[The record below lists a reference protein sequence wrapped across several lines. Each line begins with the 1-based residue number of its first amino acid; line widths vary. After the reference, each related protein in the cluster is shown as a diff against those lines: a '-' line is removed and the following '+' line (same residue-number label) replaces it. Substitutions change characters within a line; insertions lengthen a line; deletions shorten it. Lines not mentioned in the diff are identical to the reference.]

1 MMDKPETQFD
11 LVIIGGG
18 PGGYVAALRA
28 AQLKL
33 RTALVERESLGG
45 VCLNWGCIPTK
56 ALLHSADTVRR
67 IRHAGAQGITV
78 SEPRIDFG
86 KVMAR
91 SRQVSQR
98 LNRGVAHLLKKAGVT
113 VFMGTAELTPGGLV
127 QVTDAQGRQQRL
139 PSRYVIVATGARA
152 RELPILPFDGERIW
166 SYRDALS
173 AKEMPASL
181 VVVGAGA
188 IGMEFASFYAT
199 LGTRVTVVES
209 APRVLPASDEDVSA
223 FVQQSMAREG
233 IRFLTASTLAA
244 GQAHADG
251 VQLEVDHA
259 GKRLALEAERVL
271 VAVGLAGN
279 TVGLGLEHTRA
290 SVSDGLIET
299 GDWGATA
306 EPGLYAIGDV
316 TGAPMLAHK
325 ASHDGMACV
334 EHIAGLRAG
343 AQRHAP
349 VPSCVYSHPQSASV
363 GLTEAQA
370 RQRGARVRVGKF
382 PLEGNGKAIAIDEA
396 AGFIKTV
403 FDDVTGELLGAH
415 LAGPEATELVHGY
428 TLAATL
434 ESTEAELMETIFPH
448 PTLSEA
454 MHEAVLAAYGRALH
468 I

>member
-1 MMDKPETQFD
+1 MAEPARHFD
-11 LVIIGGG
+11 VVVIGGG

-45 VCLNWGCIPTK
+45 ICLNWGCIPTK
-56 ALLHSADTVRR
+56 ALLHSADTLRR

-78 SEPRIDFG
+78 SEPQVDFG
-86 KVMAR
+86 KVVAR

-113 VFMGTAELTPGGLV
+113 VLMGTAELQAGKQV
-127 QVTDAQGRQQRL
+127 QVTDANGRQQTL
-139 PSRYVIVATGARA
+139 QADNLVIATGARA
-152 RELPILPFDGERIW
+152 RELPVLPFDGDRIW
-166 SYRDALS
+166 GYRDALS
-173 AKEMPASL
+173 AKALPKSL
-181 VVVGAGA
+181 VVIGAGA

-199 LGTRVTVVES
+199 LGTQVTVVEA

-223 FVQQSMAREG
+223 FARQAMAKDG
-233 IRFLTASTLAA
+233 IRFLTDATLVA
-244 GQAHADG
+244 GQVQADG
-251 VQLEVDHA
+251 VHLTVEQKGRSLQLQ
-259 GKRLALEAERVL
+259 AERVL

-279 TVGLGLEHTRA
+279 SEGLGLEHTR
-290 SVSDGLIET
+290 VEVERGLIQVA
-299 GDWGATA
+299 DWGVTA
-306 EPGLYAIGDV
+306 EPGIHAIGDI

-325 ASHDGMACV
+325 ASHEGIAAV
-334 EHIAGLRAG
+334 EHIAGLRSG
-343 AQRHAP
+343 AQHHAP
-349 VPSCVYSHPQSASV
+349 IPSCVYSHPQSAGV

-370 RQRGARVRVGKF
+370 RQSGAAVRVGRF

-403 FDDVTGELLGAH
+403 FNEATGELLGAH
-415 LAGPEATELVHGY
+415 LVGPEATELVHGY
-428 TLAATL
+428 TLAAAL
-434 ESTEAELMETIFPH
+434 EATEADLMEAIFPH

>member
-1 MMDKPETQFD
+1 MAKQFD
-11 LVIIGGG
+11 VLVIGGG

-45 VCLNWGCIPTK
+45 ICLNWGCIPTK
-56 ALLHSADTVRR
+56 ALLHSADTLRR

-78 SEPRIDFG
+78 SEPQVDFG
-86 KVMAR
+86 KVVAR

-113 VFMGTAELTPGGLV
+113 VLMGTAALQAGKQV
-127 QVTDAQGRQQRL
+127 QVTDANERQQTL
-139 PSRYVIVATGARA
+139 QADNLVIATGARA
-152 RELPILPFDGERIW
+152 RELPMLPFDGDRIW
-166 SYRDALS
+166 GYRDALS
-173 AKEMPASL
+173 AKALPKSL
-181 VVVGAGA
+181 VVIGAGA

-199 LGTRVTVVES
+199 LGTQVTVVEA

-223 FVQQSMAREG
+223 FARQAMAKDG
-233 IRFLTASTLAA
+233 IRFLTDATLVA
-244 GQAHADG
+244 GQVQADG
-251 VQLEVDHA
+251 VQLTVEQK
-259 GKRLALEAERVL
+259 GRSLQLQAERVL

-279 TVGLGLEHTRA
+279 SEGLGLEHTR
-290 SVSDGLIET
+290 VVVERGLIQVA
-299 GDWGATA
+299 DWGVTA
-306 EPGLYAIGDV
+306 EPGIHAIGDI

-325 ASHDGMACV
+325 ASHEGIAAV
-334 EHIAGLRAG
+334 EHIAGLRSG
-343 AQRHAP
+343 AQHHAP
-349 VPSCVYSHPQSASV
+349 IPSCVYSHPQSAGV

-370 RQRGARVRVGKF
+370 RQSGAAVRVGRF

-403 FDDVTGELLGAH
+403 FNEATGELLGAH
-415 LAGPEATELVHGY
+415 LVGPEATELVHGY
-428 TLAATL
+428 TLAAAL
-434 ESTEAELMETIFPH
+434 EATEADLMEAIFPH